1 MVVKKPTSIMRAICG
16 YYNGYKKST
25 FIMRTICRYCNGCK
39 KTNIY
44 YESYM
49 WVLQWL

>member
-1 MVVKKPTSIMRAICG
+1 MVVKKPT
-16 YYNGYKKST
+16 
-25 FIMRTICRYCNGCK
+25 FIMRIICEYCNGCK

-49 WVLQWL
+49 RVL